1 MKHRGKTMLSS
12 LRCLCCATALIGMM
26 PVAQA
31 AVYVCETAH
40 GTVYTNKPQKGCGTA
55 QLGKIGSYTSDNTIR
70 QRAQPAANPP
80 VLHTRAAAPRT
91 PAVATAHQNS
101 ASPAQVSAQA
111 QQSRDAG
118 RRQILAAELAN
129 ERKAL
134 ADAQRA
140 LAEGRAL
147 KSGANYAQH
156 QEQVRQLE
164 SAVSDRQ
171 QNIQAIQ
178 NEINRI

>member
-1 MKHRGKTMLSS
+1 MRFCRCGSQV
-12 LRCLCCATALIGMM
+12 LRL
-26 PVAQA
+26 
-31 AVYVCETAH
+31 AV
-40 GTVYTNKPQKGCGTA
+40 
-55 QLGKIGSYTSDNTIR
+55 GKIGSYTSDNTIR
-70 QRAQPAANPP
+70 QRAAQPVAANPAP
-80 VLHTRAAAPRT
+80 KPRTAAVRT
-91 PAVATAHQNS
+91 PAVAAANVNS

-140 LAEGRAL
+140 LAEGRSL